1 MELGTAAALATIA
14 AGGAAVYTAS
24 QSGKSI
30 SKVPGVPQPPLKD
43 DKGVQEAAA
52 AEARRR
58 QLARGFRSTLLS
70 KDFMADSAPA
80 LKQTLGS

>member
-1 MELGTAAALATIA
+1 MNLFTVPKISR
-14 AGGAAVYTAS
+14 AS
-24 QSGKSI
+24 
-30 SKVPGVPQPPLKD
+30 PAPAPPEKA

-58 QLARGFRSTLLS
+58 QLARGFRSTILS
-70 KDFMADSAPA
+70 RVADTPA